1 MGKYLRNKFSKEI
14 ITDDEFSPSKV
25 AILENGS
32 LVEYLCLL
40 GPEVPQ
46 LGSIHIAR
54 VHQVFR
60 QHRLATAEIENGV
73 KISVRLSNEKIK
85 SGDLIFVTIS
95 TEPWGSKPA
104 RAVLGA
110 QIAGKYVIL
119 LPGRP
124 DISRM
129 SNRSIVNNT
138 PSISLMEE
146 FKKLIPK
153 DYGLILRRRA
163 IFEEKRLIENEVD
176 TLLGDFQENADYPR
190 KLELMTDPKKIF
202 SGLSNMKPILVAMF
216 TWSDFFNWN
225 FNSIFIGLA
234 QTLGMAFLGTF
245 LASLVCIPIS
255 FLASRQ
261 IFKLGLIR
269 FLIKRFLDIIRGV
282 DILIWAIIY
291 VRAFGLGPFAG
302 LLSIFTVDVG
312 TLGKLF
318 SEAADNADTRQIE
331 GMQSTGASK
340 ISVIR
345 YGLIPQIFP
354 IFISQSLYFFE
365 SNTRSAVILG
375 VVGAGG
381 IGLQLTERM
390 KAQYWDQTL
399 FIIILILIM
408 VAIIDSVSRSI
419 RKKIIDG

>member
-1 MGKYLRNKFSKEI
+1 M
-14 ITDDEFSPSKV
+14 T
-25 AILENGS
+25 
-32 LVEYLCLL
+32 
-40 GPEVPQ
+40 
-46 LGSIHIAR
+46 
-54 VHQVFR
+54 
-60 QHRLATAEIENGV
+60 
-73 KISVRLSNEKIK
+73 EK
-85 SGDLIFVTIS
+85 DV
-95 TEPWGSKPA
+95 
-104 RAVLGA
+104 
-110 QIAGKYVIL
+110 
-119 LPGRP
+119 
-124 DISRM
+124 
-129 SNRSIVNNT
+129 
-138 PSISLMEE
+138 ISLC
-146 FKKLIPK
+146 PK
-153 DYGLILRRRA
+153 AFQPFWRRSPIVFIGYIISILY
-163 IFEEKRLIENEVD
+163 FLFCLHYFD
-176 TLLGDFQENADYPR
+176 FTLG
-190 KLELMTDPKKIF
+190 KIF

-225 FNSIFIGLA
+225 FNSIFTGLA

-408 VAIIDSVSRSI
+408 VAIIDTASRSI

>member
-1 MGKYLRNKFSKEI
+1 MTEKDI
-14 ITDDEFSPSKV
+14 ISLCPKAFQPFWRRSPIV
-25 AILENGS
+25 FIGYIIAILYF
-32 LVEYLCLL
+32 LFCLHYFDFTL
-40 GPEVPQ
+40 G
-46 LGSIHIAR
+46 
-54 VHQVFR
+54 
-60 QHRLATAEIENGV
+60 
-73 KISVRLSNEKIK
+73 
-85 SGDLIFVTIS
+85 
-95 TEPWGSKPA
+95 
-104 RAVLGA
+104 
-110 QIAGKYVIL
+110 
-119 LPGRP
+119 
-124 DISRM
+124 
-129 SNRSIVNNT
+129 
-138 PSISLMEE
+138 
-146 FKKLIPK
+146 
-153 DYGLILRRRA
+153 
-163 IFEEKRLIENEVD
+163 
-176 TLLGDFQENADYPR
+176 
-190 KLELMTDPKKIF
+190 KIF

-225 FNSIFIGLA
+225 FNSIFTGLA

-261 IFKLGLIR
+261 IFKLGLVR
-269 FLIKRFLDIIRGV
+269 FFIKRFLDIIRGV

-408 VAIIDSVSRSI
+408 VAIIDTVSRSI